1 MCLCKLYSFFYI
13 ITVCHPPG
21 AISCVVEAGSI
32 ASAAGHTASGRAGGA
47 GAGAGAGHVGT
58 TGAWMAGRDGTGSI
72 AEGRAGFDLTRGHA
86 KARLMSSTKLRVT
99 GHRLLPSVVEKNRTT
114 EGNGGT

>member
-1 MCLCKLYSFFYI
+1 MCKLLFLFYI

-32 ASAAGHTASGRAGGA
+32 AGSAAGHTASGRAGGA
-47 GAGAGAGHVGT
+47 GAGAGAGHDGT
-58 TGAWMAGRDGTGSI
+58 SGGLMEGRDGTGSI
-72 AEGRAGFDLTRGHA
+72 AEGRTGFDFTRGHA

-99 GHRLLPSVVEKNRTT
+99 GHRLLPSVVEKNNTT
-114 EGNGGT
+114 DGNGGT

>member
-1 MCLCKLYSFFYI
+1 MCSYIPFYI

-32 ASAAGHTASGRAGGA
+32 AGSAAAGHTASGRAGGA
-47 GAGAGAGHVGT
+47 GAGAGHDGT
-58 TGAWMAGRDGTGSI
+58 SGGLMEGRDGTGSI
-72 AEGRAGFDLTRGHA
+72 AEGRSGLVFTRGHA
-86 KARLMSSTKLRVT
+86 KAFLISSTRLRVT
-99 GHRLLPSVVEKNRTT
+99 GHRLLPSVVEKNNTT

>member
-1 MCLCKLYSFFYI
+1 M
-13 ITVCHPPG
+13 
-21 AISCVVEAGSI
+21 E
-32 ASAAGHTASGRAGGA
+32 
-47 GAGAGAGHVGT
+47 
-58 TGAWMAGRDGTGSI
+58 GRDGTGSI

-99 GHRLLPSVVEKNRTT
+99 GHRLLPSVVEKNNTT

>member
-1 MCLCKLYSFFYI
+1 MCLCKLIFLFYI

-32 ASAAGHTASGRAGGA
+32 AGSAAGHTASGRA

-58 TGAWMAGRDGTGSI
+58 TGALMEGRDATGSI

-99 GHRLLPSVVEKNRTT
+99 GHRLLPSVVEKNNTT
-114 EGNGGT
+114 EGKGGT

>member
-1 MCLCKLYSFFYI
+1 M
-13 ITVCHPPG
+13 
-21 AISCVVEAGSI
+21 SCVVEAGSI
-32 ASAAGHTASGRAGGA
+32 AGGSAAGHTASGRAGGA

-58 TGAWMAGRDGTGSI
+58 SGGLMEGRDGTGSI
-72 AEGRAGFDLTRGHA
+72 AEGRTGFDLTRGHA

-99 GHRLLPSVVEKNRTT
+99 GHRLLPSVVEKNNTT